1 MAHHARW
8 TMSQVTELFN
18 KPFLE
23 LMFEAQQV
31 HRQHFDPRHVQVST
45 LLSIKTGACPEDCK
59 YCPQSA
65 RYKTGLES
73 ERLMEVEQVLDS
85 ARKAKNAGSTRF
97 CMGAAWKNPHDRD
110 MPYLEQMV
118 KGVKAMGLEACMTLG
133 TLNEEQAQRLSAA
146 GLDYYNHNLDTSPE
160 FYGNIITTRTYQE
173 RLDTLKEELHYL
185 ETTREKEV
193 AELIKEARSFGDLSE
208 NSEYD
213 EAKTE
218 QGKLYSRIAE
228 ITDLIENAEVVEKV
242 EVAADVVT
250 IGSHVRVLDVDEDA
264 EEEYTIVGS
273 QEANPMEGCISDD
286 SPFGFALKGHKVGET
301 VTVTAPVGELQFK
314 IIAVENED

>member
-1 MAHHARW
+1 MAID
-8 TMSQVTELFN
+8 S
-18 KPFLE
+18 
-23 LMFEAQQV
+23 
-31 HRQHFDPRHVQVST
+31 
-45 LLSIKTGACPEDCK
+45 
-59 YCPQSA
+59 
-65 RYKTGLES
+65 RYKMS
-73 ERLMEVEQVLDS
+73 
-85 ARKAKNAGSTRF
+85 
-97 CMGAAWKNPHDRD
+97 
-110 MPYLEQMV
+110 
-118 KGVKAMGLEACMTLG
+118 
-133 TLNEEQAQRLSAA
+133 
-146 GLDYYNHNLDTSPE
+146 
-160 FYGNIITTRTYQE
+160 QE
-173 RLDTLKEELHYL
+173 RLDALKEELHYL

-213 EAKTE
+213 EAK